1 MISTRLSYKVNNT
14 AVENMAT
21 GGARASAAMIF
32 TWLSWNIPRE
42 AIFII
47 VSRTA
52 ITQSQLNYHTCRT
65 YQSVELLKAQLLFCL
80 WIYWCNE
87 PAKCKRL
94 GRSGT
99 FMAQWFRRWT
109 LERAT
114 LGSIPARSVTLITF
128 YQEFMMEYHW
138 SPDCCKCLEGYC
150 NKTKISVQTES

>member
-1 MISTRLSYKVNNT
+1 MISTHLSYKVNNT

-21 GGARASAAMIF
+21 GGGRASAAMVF
-32 TWLSWNIPRE
+32 TSLSRNIPRE

-52 ITQSQLNYHTCRT
+52 MTQSQLNCISRRYI
-65 YQSVELLKAQLLFCL
+65 SVELLIAQLLFCL
-80 WIYWCNE
+80 WPYWCNE
-87 PAKCKRL
+87 PAKRKRL

-114 LGSIPARSVTLITF
+114 RGSIPTRSVTLKTF
-128 YQEFMMEYHW
+128 NQEFIMEYHW

-150 NKTKISVQTES
+150 NKTRISVPAES